1 MLTPRINTTCPVH
14 AYKCSCPCMP
24 TLRKQEFFRWLLLSS
39 MEEEITFVGALKLWF
54 TRAALLWIV
63 IAPPMLA
70 WYYFFHD

>member
-1 MLTPRINTTCPVH
+1 
-14 AYKCSCPCMP
+14 
-24 TLRKQEFFRWLLLSS
+24 